1 MKSLVCLAELAVVIL
16 CYVYNGVASE
26 QRGKYEK
33 KRGTRA
39 TQDTCDDSQSKYIAE
54 INPVENC
61 VARVVKGS
69 VICLDHRNETSALK
83 QLWNITIK

>member
-54 INPVENC
+54 ISP
-61 VARVVKGS
+61 AR
-69 VICLDHRNETSALK
+69 IA
-83 QLWNITIK
+83 